1 MEKIKNEKHQSNEY
15 KKLCEKV
22 FEYSKKQNNEILS
35 DEKFY
40 DLINNFNSNYTK
52 NAISKQVNST
62 LIKNSESKKETN
74 NQPLIN
80 ETCYDLVNN
89 FNSNYTEQVNS
100 ILKEENN
107 NQPLIN
113 SENEPSVFKR
123 KPKLKTRNKN
133 GITKLN
139 ISDANP
145 RTNSKTQKINNNKKT
160 EEIKSNIKT
169 EETKSNIKT
178 KSNKTE
184 KINPFYSNHN
194 QAPNKIIP
202 AKIMKNYH
210 YQLIQNLLV
219 L

>member
-1 MEKIKNEKHQSNEY
+1 M
-15 KKLCEKV
+15 
-22 FEYSKKQNNEILS
+22 
-35 DEKFY
+35 
-40 DLINNFNSNYTK
+40 
-52 NAISKQVNST
+52 
-62 LIKNSESKKETN
+62 
-74 NQPLIN
+74 
-80 ETCYDLVNN
+80 VNN

-100 ILKEENN
+100 ILKEETN

-202 AKIMKNYH
+202 AKNNEKLPLPTNSKPTGSLKKYELFMIYNLKRDEDKDHWGGRPAIYLGFNEKSNEHKIMKGTTKTKNNK
-210 YQLIQNLLV
+210 QTALILDLSQKTYFYEEDITIWFN
-219 L
+219 